1 MWHVNKL
8 LLNSQD
14 GAIKHLT
21 VVRLIW
27 TRRALNEL
35 VTKAT
40 KFGCFR
46 RDSGTAHWYKH
57 SVCTNAVQV
66 WIQGLVVG
74 SRFAYRWFGFTER
87 AAANKE
93 TSCPPRRTI
102 QAPADLSRGTFY
114 HRNLCK
120 CAMVL
125 NLCGKS
131 PVIRLRALNQIH
143 IILLFSTQF

>member
-8 LLNSQD
+8 LLNSQE

-27 TRRALNEL
+27 TCRALDDL

-46 RDSGTAHWYKH
+46 RDSDTAHWYKH

-87 AAANKE
+87 AAAGEEK
-93 TSCPPRRTI
+93 SRPARRGI
-102 QAPADLSRGTFY
+102 QAPPDLSRGKFH

-131 PVIRLRALNQIH
+131 PIIRLSGPKQIH
-143 IILLFSTQF
+143 IILVFSTQF